1 MEQKSGFGSKFGHI
15 MTLAGFCIGISN
27 MWKFPYMVG
36 ANGGG
41 AFLIIYLICVVLV
54 GLPLFI
60 LEQQLGRA
68 AQAPCATGIVKMG
81 GGKGWAFGAGWLG
94 VITVLMIGCY
104 FWTIMGWNVGY
115 IFKTASGSLYG
126 LSNEAIVDAFGE
138 FSGSW
143 GCVLCSAI
151 CAALAWFMLN
161 TGFKKGVEK
170 LCSVAL
176 PALMVML
183 VGLAIYSNTLP
194 GSGAG
199 LKWYLVPDF
208 ANCNIGMAFEAAV
221 VQVFFSVG
229 VGMACAF
236 VYGSYMS
243 PTDNLCQDSV
253 LAVACDTFVATM
265 SGMVITPALFA
276 FGIEPA
282 AGPSLIFISLP
293 QMFTA
298 MGNATGRIFGVIF
311 LICVFLACL
320 TSIVGVLE
328 AGVAC
333 FTAKWGWSRFKAN
346 NIVTIGTFAISILVT
361 RNMGSGPLG
370 GKTFLFG
377 FGLFDTLDTLASG
390 FGLTFTALFMLLFVL
405 IKYGYNN
412 LMEGANMGATGKVL
426 RLRPW
431 MKWYYTIPLPIILVA
446 VIYCILHF
454 TYALI

>member
-1 MEQKSGFGSKFGHI
+1 
-15 MTLAGFCIGISN
+15 
-27 MWKFPYMVG
+27 
-36 ANGGG
+36 
-41 AFLIIYLICVVLV
+41 
-54 GLPLFI
+54 
-60 LEQQLGRA
+60 
-68 AQAPCATGIVKMG
+68 
-81 GGKGWAFGAGWLG
+81 
-94 VITVLMIGCY
+94 
-104 FWTIMGWNVGY
+104 
-115 IFKTASGSLYG
+115 
-126 LSNEAIVDAFGE
+126 
-138 FSGSW
+138 
-143 GCVLCSAI
+143 
-151 CAALAWFMLN
+151 
-161 TGFKKGVEK
+161 
-170 LCSVAL
+170 
-176 PALMVML
+176 
-183 VGLAIYSNTLP
+183 
-194 GSGAG
+194 
-199 LKWYLVPDF
+199 
-208 ANCNIGMAFEAAV
+208 
-221 VQVFFSVG
+221 
-229 VGMACAF
+229 
-236 VYGSYMS
+236 
-243 PTDNLCQDSV
+243 
-253 LAVACDTFVATM
+253 
-265 SGMVITPALFA
+265 
-276 FGIEPA
+276 
-282 AGPSLIFISLP
+282 
-293 QMFTA
+293 

>member
-1 MEQKSGFGSKFGHI
+1 
-15 MTLAGFCIGISN
+15 
-27 MWKFPYMVG
+27 
-36 ANGGG
+36 
-41 AFLIIYLICVVLV
+41 
-54 GLPLFI
+54 
-60 LEQQLGRA
+60 
-68 AQAPCATGIVKMG
+68 
-81 GGKGWAFGAGWLG
+81 
-94 VITVLMIGCY
+94 
-104 FWTIMGWNVGY
+104 
-115 IFKTASGSLYG
+115 
-126 LSNEAIVDAFGE
+126 
-138 FSGSW
+138 
-143 GCVLCSAI
+143 
-151 CAALAWFMLN
+151 MLN

-253 LAVACDTFVATM
+253 LAVVCDTFVATM